1 MFTQKRRVA
10 LTLAGIIGVSVFM
23 SSVILASPIASA
35 QARRDDRLRDRSYY
49 RHGRST
55 PRKTLRIRFSD
66 KDVDRLIAI
75 GGIYFVSKAISE
87 LGRRPQEVVHV
98 SPPSPRYS
106 GTPSPQ
112 PTYTS
117 SVCTTAA
124 TVRNAT
130 GWYIAVAING
140 RQFDL
145 YPGGEESVSWTYTGR
160 EHDVCAWAYQDPYR
174 RQLVG
179 TYRGNLIGYEIPWV
193 LNFDHTSFVRSVH

>member
-1 MFTQKRRVA
+1 MFTQKRRIAFTFV
-10 LTLAGIIGVSVFM
+10 GIIGILVFM

-75 GGIYFVSKAISE
+75 GGIYFVSKVISE
-87 LGRRPQEVVHV
+87 LDRRPREIVYV
-98 SPPSPRYS
+98 SPPPPRCS
-106 GTPSPQ
+106 STPLPQ
-112 PTYTS
+112 PTYTP
-117 SVCTTAA
+117 SVCTTAV
-124 TVRNAT
+124 TVRNTT

-160 EHDVCAWAYQDPYR
+160 GHDVWAWAYQDSYH

-179 TYRGNLIGYEIPWV
+179 SYQGNLIGYEIPWV